1 MSIAKVIQEHL
12 VPYGTI
18 QKIFHLTLLEILSL
32 LNIIGRT
39 SITGR
44 TANDRNTKEVQFS
57 VPLKHLSNFWKALDM
72 PLINCEVSWT
82 LIWSKNCVIANET
95 TQGAKPN
102 ANSPVLESRAPTGA
116 TF

>member
-1 MSIAKVIQEHL
+1 MSIATVTQEHL
-12 VPYGTI
+12 VPYGII
-18 QKIFHLTLLEILSL
+18 QKIFHLILYEILSL

-82 LIWSKNCVIANET
+82 LIWSKNCVIADET

-116 TF
+116 AF

>member
-1 MSIAKVIQEHL
+1 
-12 VPYGTI
+12 
-18 QKIFHLTLLEILSL
+18 
-32 LNIIGRT
+32 
-39 SITGR
+39 
-44 TANDRNTKEVQFS
+44 
-57 VPLKHLSNFWKALDM
+57 M
-72 PLINCEVSWT
+72 PLINCEVPLT